1 MRRREKF
8 VLASALLSLLLLGVL
23 LSPIAFRLG
32 FVALFS
38 LLTYGIA
45 SWALSDDLQKHE
57 RWTIVPF
64 PAWYATAVAAF
75 YVVLPEHWGSR
86 VGLLV
91 LFGLGMYAILL
102 TSNIFSV
109 AKGRSIQ
116 LLYAAHASQLFFTL
130 LISLLL
136 TNTIFSFYLP
146 FYWIVLLI
154 GIVHFPLIFHSI
166 WAIRLNYPVEKEVQQ
181 LAVLLTLMIMS
192 VTLSLTFFPLSVWQY
207 ALLVMSVL
215 YMGLGIF
222 QSYLKGRLF
231 SRTLREYAMVA
242 GFTIVMFLLIVP
254 LK

>member
-8 VLASALLSLLLLGVL
+8 VLSSALLSLLLLGVL
-23 LSPIAFRLG
+23 LSPIAYRLG
-32 FVALFS
+32 FVALFT

-45 SWALSDDLQKHE
+45 SWALSDDLQRYE

-64 PAWYATAVAAF
+64 PAWYAAAVSAF
-75 YVVLPEHWGSR
+75 YVVLPAHWSSR
-86 VGLLV
+86 TVLLV

-136 TNTIFSFYLP
+136 TNTIFSFFLP
-146 FYWIVLLI
+146 FYWIVLLV
-154 GIVHFPLIFHSI
+154 GLVHLPLIFHSI
-166 WAIRLNYPVEKEVQQ
+166 WVTRLNYPVEKEEWQ
-181 LAVLLTLMIMS
+181 LTVLLTLMIMA
-192 VTLSLTFFPLSVWQY
+192 VTMGLSFFPLSVWQY

-215 YMGLGIF
+215 YMGLGIM
-222 QSYLKGRLF
+222 QNYLKGRLF
-231 SRTLREYAMVA
+231 SRTLREYAVVA
-242 GFTIVMFLLIVP
+242 GFTILMFFLIVP